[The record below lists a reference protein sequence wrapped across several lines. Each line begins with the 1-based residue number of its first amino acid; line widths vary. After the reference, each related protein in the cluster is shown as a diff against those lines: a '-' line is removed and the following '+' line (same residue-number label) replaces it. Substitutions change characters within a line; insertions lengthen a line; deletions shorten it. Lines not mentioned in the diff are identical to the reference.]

1 MSRTGG
7 EQSTPRA
14 IIHKR
19 ILDAAESAPDAS
31 MAEIADG
38 IGGASTELVERVLEQ
53 YGDPAEDQQESR
65 ADTQDPQE
73 ANMDEHDSQ
82 NEQGETASTTDVSVS
97 EARADENG
105 RRDVDRSELTERQV
119 KTLRLID
126 EAPDASQSDLAE
138 EFDVTRVTISRWLN
152 DIPGFD
158 WSRRREIASEILN
171 GGDLRETTEQEQPEQ
186 PGEGEPSGA
195 SSEQEQSGQSSGRE
209 QPEQSNDREESGQ
222 SDERERSGQSAE
234 PETLDRRLDTLERRV
249 DEIETTRDDQIETTP
264 DASSPGIGP
273 ELAHK
278 VVHAAMTSDLIDEEE
293 ELRLLRELM
302 R

>member
-19 ILDAAESAPDAS
+19 ILDAAESEPDAS
-31 MAEIADG
+31 MTEIADG

-73 ANMDEHDSQ
+73 VTMDEHDSQ
-82 NEQGETASTTDVSVS
+82 NEQGETASTTDGSVS

-105 RRDVDRSELTERQV
+105 RRDVDRSELTERQL

-126 EAPDASQSDLAE
+126 EVPDASQSDLAE
-138 EFDVTRVTISRWLN
+138 EFDVTRVTISRRLN

-171 GGDLRETTEQEQPEQ
+171 GGDLRETN
-186 PGEGEPSGA
+186 
-195 SSEQEQSGQSSGRE
+195 EQEQSGQSGGRE
-209 QPEQSNDREESGQ
+209 QPEQSNDREGSGQ

-234 PETLDRRLDTLERRV
+234 PETLDRRLDALERRV
-249 DEIETTRDDQIETTP
+249 DEIETTPDDQVETTP